1 MAKGDIMSQRQ
12 MKNLNPR
19 PLTFNPDFL
28 RNGCL
33 ATSFPFILSSQT
45 ESAAIRGRKDAWG
58 RGPEV
63 WGPPFH
69 LPQSFPSEA
78 LSPC

>member
-33 ATSFPFILSSQT
+33 STCFPFVLSSQT
-45 ESAAIRGRKDAWG
+45 ESAAVRGRKDVSG

-63 WGPPFH
+63 WDPPFY
-69 LPQSFPSEA
+69 LPQSFLSEA
-78 LSPC
+78 LRPC